1 MDEEYIGERTDA
13 QGGRGARAAPSRQG
27 QQVARQGTSGRP
39 PGGRGAE
46 RMDGPG
52 WQGRAGLCHDEG
64 SPGRR
69 RSMRQGQRAAR
80 RGTSGR
86 PRGQA
91 SGAGVGRVRVRAD
104 VDDSGGGQG
113 VTGRTTRDRA
123 RAVDAASATTSQT
136 TQARCHTGTSFIHC
150 RRLETYNLISI
161 HNSFY
166 YLLPRECGGQRAD
179 EEQQAAGSSSESSNI
194 ADVLDELRGIPPE
207 RDRKVESSLMPASQS
222 SY

>member
-1 MDEEYIGERTDA
+1 MD
-13 QGGRGARAAPSRQG
+13 GRLGATGPASRPSRNEQEASWPG
-27 QQVARQGTSGRP
+27 VRGGCGTGPRP
-39 PGGRGAE
+39 
-46 RMDGPG
+46 
-52 WQGRAGLCHDEG
+52 C
-64 SPGRR
+64 
-69 RSMRQGQRAAR
+69 R
-80 RGTSGR
+80 RGR
-86 PRGQA
+86 
-91 SGAGVGRVRVRAD
+91 
-104 VDDSGGGQG
+104 SGGGQG

>member
-13 QGGRGARAAPSRQG
+13 QGGRGARASVATRPASCPSRNERE
-27 QQVARQGTSGRP
+27 AAWRQ
-39 PGGRGAE
+39 GRGADGRPGVAGARRPLPRRGQPRAAEE
-46 RMDGPG
+46 RATGPASRPSRNETG
-52 WQGRAGLCHDEG
+52 GLVARRQGRVWDG
-64 SPGRR
+64 S
-69 RSMRQGQRAAR
+69 
-80 RGTSGR
+80 
-86 PRGQA
+86 A
-91 SGAGVGRVRVRAD
+91 SVPTWT
-104 VDDSGGGQG
+104 SGGGQG
-113 VTGRTTRDRA
+113 VTGQTTRDRA

-194 ADVLDELRGIPPE
+194 ANVLDELRGIPPE

>member
-1 MDEEYIGERTDA
+1 MKNTSASARTPRAVGAHGPLRRDKASKSPVKERAGGRPAAGARSGWTA
-13 QGGRGARAAPSRQG
+13 RGGRGAQASATTRAAQGGGGACDGASEPPVEERAGGLVARRQG
-27 QQVARQGTSGRP
+27 RVW
-39 PGGRGAE
+39 
-46 RMDGPG
+46 DG
-52 WQGRAGLCHDEG
+52 
-64 SPGRR
+64 S
-69 RSMRQGQRAAR
+69 
-80 RGTSGR
+80 
-86 PRGQA
+86 A
-91 SGAGVGRVRVRAD
+91 SVPTWT
-104 VDDSGGGQG
+104 SGGGQG
-113 VTGRTTRDRA
+113 VMGQTTRDRA